1 MEDQDQAFVVFS
13 RLQDLLAYS
22 EEPPALD
29 PKQQDAVQNAFVLC
43 MNDDGTAVDSGFA
56 AASYAL
62 NHLLYC
68 DGAVQPKRFF
78 GQLFRL
84 WVRLSSPR
92 PGDTPQCI
100 QALGTACVAAL
111 SSYLSS
117 TVPAVGAAAD
127 VAVPL
132 SRSLLDAVMSCS
144 SPAVIIT
151 LLDRFGFLLARIF
164 PFLL

>member
-13 RLQDLLAYS
+13 RLQDLLAFS
-22 EEPPALD
+22 EEPPSLS
-29 PKQQDAVQNAFVLC
+29 PKQQDAIQNAFVFC

-68 DGAVQPKRFF
+68 DGAAQPRRFF
-78 GQLFRL
+78 GQLFQL
-84 WVRLSSPR
+84 WFRLSSPR
-92 PGDTPQCI
+92 PGDTPECI
-100 QALGTACVAAL
+100 QALGAACVAAL

-117 TVPAVGAAAD
+117 TVPTVGASAD
-127 VAVPL
+127 VAAPL
-132 SRSLLDAVMSCS
+132 SRSMHDAVMSCS

-151 LLDRFGFLLARIF
+151 LLDRFVR
-164 PFLL
+164 